1 MRAAYERVLRTSS
14 QKTDSDD
21 NVLTTFIIKSD
32 VVPALRAGAAALF
45 SYEGGYSAVFVWCF
59 LFLMFFCCGFRTV
72 RFGARAVGG
81 FAPIFPD
88 ICYHLTH
95 YKPAAADIPV
105 ASDNP
110 AHYADAI
117 RYNARTPLQGS
128 LLPLTRLVWA

>member
-1 MRAAYERVLRTSS
+1 MTINQSLTYPNWLNNVLNVQKFPISKLTPLRTSS

-72 RFGARAVGG
+72 RFGARALAWEVLL
-81 FAPIFPD
+81 FLVLMA
-88 ICYHLTH
+88 
-95 YKPAAADIPV
+95 
-105 ASDNP
+105 
-110 AHYADAI
+110 
-117 RYNARTPLQGS
+117 LQ
-128 LLPLTRLVWA
+128 LCAMP